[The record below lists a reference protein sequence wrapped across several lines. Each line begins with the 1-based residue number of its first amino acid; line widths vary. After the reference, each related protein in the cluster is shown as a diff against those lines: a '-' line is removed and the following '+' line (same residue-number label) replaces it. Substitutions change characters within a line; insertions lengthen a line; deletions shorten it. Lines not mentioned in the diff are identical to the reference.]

1 MSSRPA
7 MLGLVFFCVG
17 SVICMGGSRL
27 TAGRYP
33 RYVVVTLGI
42 TFVIVGLWLAFVG
55 YGY

>member
-7 MLGLVFFCVG
+7 MLGLVFFCLG

-33 RYVVVTLGI
+33 RYVVVTRGI
-42 TFVIVGLWLAFVG
+42 TFVMVGLLLAFVG
-55 YGY
+55 DGF

>member
-1 MSSRPA
+1 
-7 MLGLVFFCVG
+7 MLGLVFFCLG

-42 TFVIVGLWLAFVG
+42 TFVMVGLWLAFVG
-55 YGY
+55 YGF